1 MHKCFWENVSQSNFY
16 IDIADIRAAAET
28 KNLHALLKYDFMPHQ
43 SHDILCT
50 SIICIDDYHFGI
62 AIANTEDLIQ
72 SNECIN
78 HNMTFLA
85 RYLEHKFRG
94 KILRDET

>member
-1 MHKCFWENVSQSNFY
+1 
-16 IDIADIRAAAET
+16 
-28 KNLHALLKYDFMPHQ
+28 MPHQ

-50 SIICIDDYHFGI
+50 SIFCIDDYHSDI

-72 SNECIN
+72 SNECIK

-85 RYLEHKFRG
+85 GYLEHKFRG
-94 KILRDET
+94 KILRAKTEDQQRSSD